1 MSFVQRIHSYFS
13 AGGESAPY
21 EIVVSARS
29 HHVRLRVSA
38 ENGLRVTIPKRF
50 PLREVEKILREKS
63 KWIFQKMKEM
73 ERFQNVGDAAKMRF
87 LDEFLTIQFCFPDEK
102 NLSFLKKGRVSGR
115 ALKTRRVERHGDI
128 LSIFSDDFSVRVV
141 KSLIRDW
148 LRKQAQEIFSVKL
161 PGISRTIGIPFAR
174 FSIRGQKTRW
184 GSASIRKTISLNYKL
199 LCAPAFVAEYVMV
212 HELCHLVHMNHS
224 RAFWA
229 LVGSHAPRFREARK
243 WLHTEGKYISF

>member
-1 MSFVQRIHSYFS
+1 MSFVQRIRSYFS
-13 AGGESAPY
+13 TGEDTVPY
-21 EIVVSARS
+21 EVVVSLRTRN
-29 HHVRLRVSA
+29 VRLRVSP
-38 ENGLRVTIPKRF
+38 ESGLRVTVPKRF

-63 KWIFQKMKEM
+63 KWIFQKMKDIHK
-73 ERFQNVGDAAKMRF
+73 FQSVGDSAQMRF
-87 LDEFLTIQFCFPDEK
+87 LDEILTIRFCFADEE
-102 NLSFLKKGRVSGR
+102 NGRVEKSGR
-115 ALKTRRVERHGDI
+115 RPKKRRVERRGDI
-128 LSIFSDDFSVRVV
+128 LHIFSDDFSTRVV

-148 LRKQAQEIFSVKL
+148 LRKQAQEIFSVQL
-161 PGISRTIGIPFAR
+161 PEISRTIGIPFAR
-174 FSIRGQKTRW
+174 FSVRGQKTRW

-199 LCAPAFVAEYVMV
+199 LCAPAFVAEYVMI